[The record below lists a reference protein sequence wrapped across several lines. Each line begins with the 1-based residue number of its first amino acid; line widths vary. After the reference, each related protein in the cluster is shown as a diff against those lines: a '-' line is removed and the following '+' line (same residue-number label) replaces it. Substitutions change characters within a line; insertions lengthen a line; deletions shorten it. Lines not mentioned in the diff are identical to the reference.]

1 MQTRDEI
8 RTQVQDQIRQV
19 VRDARDAAREA
30 AAEATGGAMGG
41 ATGGLQGG
49 PDFPAPTTPIDGNFL
64 LDVLRGEI
72 SVAREDVANLTARLG
87 SGAPRQQEAIE
98 AQLNQASTRLNQL
111 QARLDELLSGQPAIT
126 FTEQGDPFPPGL
138 DGERIERMARN
149 ATEGFFFT
157 VVALA
162 IGIPLVRAFARWL
175 DRRGAPAAA
184 PENTGRL
191 DRIEQ
196 ALDSVAVEVER
207 IAEGQR
213 YTSKMLGE
221 LRALPAADP
230 LPPWT
235 ARPRDTERVRHTTP
249 V

>member
-8 RTQVQDQIRQV
+8 RTQIQND
-19 VRDARDAAREA
+19 VRETVREAVNAARDAAQAAGEA
-30 AAEATGGAMGG
+30 
-41 ATGGLQGG
+41 QGG
-49 PDFPAPTTPIDGNFL
+49 PAVPAPATPIDGNFL

-72 SVAREDVANLTARLG
+72 SAAREDVANLTARLG
-87 SGAPRQQEAIE
+87 SGSPRQQEAVE
-98 AQLNQASTRLNQL
+98 AQLNLANARLERL
-111 QARLDELLSGQPAIT
+111 QTRLDELVSGQPAVT
-126 FTEQGDPFPPGL
+126 FTAEPDPFPPGL
-138 DGERIERMARN
+138 DGDRIERMARM

-175 DRRGAPAAA
+175 DRRGAQAAA
-184 PENTGRL
+184 PESSGRL
-191 DRIEQ
+191 ERIEQ

-213 YTSKMLGE
+213 YTSKMLGD
-221 LRALPAADP
+221 LRALPAPDP
-230 LPPWT
+230 LPQWT
-235 ARPRDTERVRHTTP
+235 ARPRDAERIRHTTP

>member
-8 RTQVQDQIRQV
+8 RTQIQNDVRASVQQAVDE
-19 VRDARDAAREA
+19 ARAAVEA
-30 AAEATGGAMGG
+30 AGGA
-41 ATGGLQGG
+41 QGG
-49 PDFPAPTTPIDGNFL
+49 PAVPAPTTPIDGNFL

-72 SVAREDVANLTARLG
+72 SAAREDVANLTARLG

-98 AQLNQASTRLNQL
+98 AQLAQANARLERL
-111 QARLDELLSGQPAIT
+111 QARLDELVSGQSGVT
-126 FTEQGDPFPPGL
+126 FTETEMPAFPPGV
-138 DGERIERMARN
+138 DGERIERIARM
-149 ATEGFFFT
+149 ATEGVFITIF
-157 VVALA
+157 ALA

-175 DRRGAPAAA
+175 DRRGTPAPAPDVA
-184 PENTGRL
+184 GRL

-213 YTSKMLGE
+213 YSSKMLGE
-221 LRALPAADP
+221 LRALPAPDP
-230 LPPWT
+230 LPQWQ
-235 ARPRDTERVRHTTP
+235 ARPRDAERIRHTTP